1 MLRARIQYM
10 EYRYTVH
17 YRGKLYTVYNSWFQ
31 AGHKQVYDF
40 FLWRKE
46 KKYGITPFYSPYR
59 KYQSLRKEKYVSSK
73 LLYKQI
79 CLYCYVTRYTI

>member
-40 FLWRKE
+40 FMEKGEEIWDYSFLLSLPQISIIEKRK
-46 KKYGITPFYSPYR
+46 
-59 KYQSLRKEKYVSSK
+59 
-73 LLYKQI
+73 I
-79 CLYCYVTRYTI
+79 CIFKAFI